1 MREVSFLAEFRVS
14 AGEGR
19 KRKGETLIYR
29 VEARTPGASKRREEA
44 FLARVGDEVVQKA
57 ADADLPFEAVTAFM
71 KKAGNG
77 SGKAVSLFAI
87 QPPEKAPDE
96 GWRVLT
102 KPGREGKGESLMD
115 KEKIQFEEAKLIAEA
130 IAKRN
135 RDFLPDEEEEI
146 VTPDELE
153 NLLKGD

>member
-1 MREVSFLAEFRVS
+1 LAVFRVS
-14 AGEGR
+14 AGQGR

-29 VEARTPGASKRREEA
+29 MDERTPHASKRKEEA
-44 FLARVGDEVVQKA
+44 FLARLGDEVTEKA
-57 ADADLPFEAVTAFM
+57 ADADLPFEAVTAFI
-71 KKAGNG
+71 KKAARS
-77 SGKAVSLFAI
+77 SGKAVSLFAAGG
-87 QPPEKAPDE
+87 EADE

-102 KPGREGKGESLMD
+102 KPGREGKGGSLMD
-115 KEKIQFEEAKLIAEA
+115 KDKIQFEEAKLIAEE

-153 NLLKGD
+153 NLLKGE

>member
-1 MREVSFLAEFRVS
+1 
-14 AGEGR
+14 
-19 KRKGETLIYR
+19 
-29 VEARTPGASKRREEA
+29 
-44 FLARVGDEVVQKA
+44 
-57 ADADLPFEAVTAFM
+57 
-71 KKAGNG
+71 
-77 SGKAVSLFAI
+77 
-87 QPPEKAPDE
+87 
-96 GWRVLT
+96 
-102 KPGREGKGESLMD
+102 MD